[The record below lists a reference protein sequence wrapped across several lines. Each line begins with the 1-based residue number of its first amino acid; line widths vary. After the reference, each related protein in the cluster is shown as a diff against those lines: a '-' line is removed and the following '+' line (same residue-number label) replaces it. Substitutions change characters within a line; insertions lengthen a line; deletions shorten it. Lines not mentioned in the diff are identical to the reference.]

1 MNTFDCDEFQVQTL
15 GDTISLTMFFI
26 LLYLHYNHLQALSFT
41 QEGKLMYG
49 RFVPSYYIHVPLQSY
64 FSVLFVD
71 SISSIL
77 TDSASDSAE
86 KELSSVEDRGL
97 ISQKAFSNRT

>member
-1 MNTFDCDEFQVQTL
+1 
-15 GDTISLTMFFI
+15 MFYI
-26 LLYLHYNHLQALSFT
+26 LLYFITIIY
-41 QEGKLMYG
+41 KLFPSHKKVNMMYG

>member
-1 MNTFDCDEFQVQTL
+1 
-15 GDTISLTMFFI
+15 MFYI
-26 LLYLHYNHLQALSFT
+26 LLYFITIIY
-41 QEGKLMYG
+41 KL
-49 RFVPSYYIHVPLQSY
+49 FPSHKKVNRCHEPLQSY